1 MNLNISER
9 DKKLLLILAF
19 VAVAILPYF
28 LLTQKVMEKNTQL
41 AEQNGRLKERKSELQ
56 GYALNQDTYISES
69 ERMLSEAQEI
79 LNAFPSA
86 YTQENDL
93 MFMYGIER
101 RIPIELRQIS
111 FGDDLTAQQEEKEK
125 TEEEKNIADDGT
137 EITEETKKSSAGSM
151 TEIIATSQY
160 TFFST
165 YEGLKAYLN
174 YIKNY
179 KSRMVIGN
187 LAAKGDGD
195 FISGTFTLT
204 QYALTGTGR
213 ENYDFKAPE
222 YRQGSSNLFLAAN
235 GMFEEVEDNENY
247 VADFVIR
254 LSSAE
259 AGGDTVMVGKNGDP
273 DRETFLTSKDNEGK
287 EITISFTGSDGNYD
301 ATYSIDDESND
312 DEPVSFSADGVIYVD
327 VISSKRTSE
336 EDIVEAVIS
345 VLNASDVRVI
355 VHVLNDPEPPDTRVR
370 FSGNTQN
377 VEVREE

>member
-19 VAVAILPYF
+19 VAMAVLPYF
-28 LLTQKVMEKNTQL
+28 LLTQKVMEKNDQL
-41 AEQNGRLKERKSELQ
+41 AGQNERLKARKSELQ

-69 ERMLSEAQEI
+69 EQMLADAQEI
-79 LNAFPSA
+79 LSAFPSA

-101 RIPIELRQIS
+101 RIPIELRQVA
-111 FGDDLTAQQEEKEK
+111 FGEDLTEQQEE
-125 TEEEKNIADDGT
+125 TAEEKNIADDGT
-137 EITEETKKSSAGSM
+137 EIAETTNTSSAGM
-151 TEIIATSQY
+151 LTEIIATSQY
-160 TFFST
+160 TYTAT

-179 KSRMVIGN
+179 RSRMVIGN
-187 LAAKGDGD
+187 LVAKGDGD
-195 FISGTFTLT
+195 FVSGTFTLT

-222 YRQGSSNLFLAAN
+222 YRQGSSNLFQEAN
-235 GMFEEVEDNENY
+235 GMFEQVEDNENY

-259 AGGDTVMVGKNGDP
+259 SGGDSVMIGKNADP
-273 DRETFLTSKDNEGK
+273 ERETFLTSKDNEGK
-287 EITISFTGSDGNYD
+287 EITISFTGSDGEYD
-301 ATYSIDDESND
+301 ATYSIDEESNE
-312 DEPVSFSADGVIYVD
+312 DEPVTFSADGVIYVD
-327 VISSKRTSE
+327 VISSPRTSE
-336 EDIVEAVIS
+336 EDITEAVIS

-355 VHVLNDPEPPDTRVR
+355 VHVLNDPEPPDNRVR